1 MLKARYQAAYKAQKA
16 RAEELALKVGEL
28 EKTLASSQKVIRCF
42 SHDAR
47 SALSVAKSQ
56 LELVQMIKEPTDK
69 PGVFSLTA
77 EGVGYIALSEKKIMR
92 VTDMYQQYLDM
103 EKMERGDYVLKP
115 TKFNLIHALREA
127 KEEVGEGVIKKT
139 NKPVKIVYHAVEEDV
154 AEKFASFNGEENL
167 IRTCFANL
175 MDNAYGAAPDH
186 TEVQVTLKSD
196 ENTLY
201 VEIENNG
208 VIPEEIRD
216 PKKLFAYG
224 TTSGK
229 AKGNGIGTHT
239 ARLFAKVHGGD
250 ITFETCDKTNST
262 VFRVTLP
269 KSQDEEDQIF

>member
-1 MLKARYQAAYKAQKA
+1 MVDYQAMYE
-16 RAEELALKVGEL
+16 AERVRNGELALKVGEL

-47 SALSVAKSQ
+47 SALSVVKSQ
-56 LELVQMIKEPTDK
+56 LEWVQILLEKTDK
-69 PGVFSLTA
+69 PGVSSLNE
-77 EGVGYIALSEKKIMR
+77 EGVGYLALSEKRIMR
-92 VTDMYQQYLDM
+92 VADMYQQYLDM
-103 EKMERGDYVLKP
+103 EKMEKGVYVLKP
-115 TKFNLIHALREA
+115 EKFNLIHALREA
-127 KEEVGEGVIKKT
+127 KEEVEEGVIKKT
-139 NKPVKIVYHAVEEDV
+139 KKPVKIVYHAVKDDV
-154 AEKFASFNGEENL
+154 AGNFASFNGEENL

-196 ENTLY
+196 KNNLS
-201 VEIENNG
+201 VEIANQG

-216 PKKLFAYG
+216 PEKLFAYG

-269 KSQDEEDQIF
+269 KTQENED